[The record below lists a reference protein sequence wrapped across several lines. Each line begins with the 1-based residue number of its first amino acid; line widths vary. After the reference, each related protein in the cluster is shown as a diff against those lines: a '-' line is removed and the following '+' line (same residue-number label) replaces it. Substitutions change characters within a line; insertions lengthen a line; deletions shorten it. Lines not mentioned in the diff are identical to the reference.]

1 MNIHEY
7 QAKGLLASFGVPV
20 LRGKVAFCVDDVSEA
35 IKELGGSLWVVKAQ
49 IHAGGRGKA
58 GGVVVAK
65 TTDEALAAAD
75 RHFGKP
81 LVTPQTG
88 PKGQIV
94 RRVYVEEGCM
104 IAREL
109 YLSLLV
115 DRKRGCIVVMG
126 SQEGGVDI
134 EEVASK
140 SPEKIITQAIDPA
153 VGYQPYQGRKIGFA
167 LGLSGQSLQNFG
179 SMLENLVTAF
189 DKTDASLLEIN
200 PLVLTGK
207 GDLIALDAK
216 MTLDDNGLFRHPELE
231 GLRDESEEEPA
242 ELEAHKCGLS
252 YVKLDGTIGCMVNGA
267 GLAMS
272 TMDII

>member
-1 MNIHEY
+1 
-7 QAKGLLASFGVPV
+7 
-20 LRGKVAFCVDDVSEA
+20 
-35 IKELGGSLWVVKAQ
+35 
-49 IHAGGRGKA
+49 
-58 GGVVVAK
+58 
-65 TTDEALAAAD
+65 
-75 RHFGKP
+75 
-81 LVTPQTG
+81 
-88 PKGQIV
+88 
-94 RRVYVEEGCM
+94 M